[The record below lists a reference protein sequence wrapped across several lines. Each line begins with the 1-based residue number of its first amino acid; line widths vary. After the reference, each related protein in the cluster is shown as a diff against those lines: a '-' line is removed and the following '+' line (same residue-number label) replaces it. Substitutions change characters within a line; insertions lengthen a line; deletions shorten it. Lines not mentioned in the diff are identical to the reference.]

1 MYTKKLKGFKSR
13 VFAVL
18 AIMIFSYSIITYPQK
33 DMLEYVNTINFYK
46 ALSFERI
53 KISPISSSIF
63 FDEVVWKFLLYTLSK
78 TLLASEI
85 VAYLLALAS
94 FLIIITSIHKFAGA
108 YVTSILFLNPIIQ
121 TLVLSQLRSS
131 FVCAIL
137 CLAVTKSKSRLIL
150 LTPFIHFSSY
160 IYLVVMCFSKNFK
173 KYQDLLLYSL
183 FFLITFAIACY
194 TKLNMPAGI
203 IRESL
208 VNDIPYAFKISLL
221 AIPALSILI
230 AIFKIRGLDY
240 FGSFLMYLILAIIIS
255 PFLHVDITRLF
266 SIALPIMTIYIYS
279 SPKPLLNLIFS
290 IYIGLTS
297 LIFIFLKFNT

>member
-1 MYTKKLKGFKSR
+1 
-13 VFAVL
+13 
-18 AIMIFSYSIITYPQK
+18 
-33 DMLEYVNTINFYK
+33 
-46 ALSFERI
+46 
-53 KISPISSSIF
+53 
-63 FDEVVWKFLLYTLSK
+63 
-78 TLLASEI
+78 
-85 VAYLLALAS
+85 
-94 FLIIITSIHKFAGA
+94 
-108 YVTSILFLNPIIQ
+108 
-121 TLVLSQLRSS
+121 
-131 FVCAIL
+131 
-137 CLAVTKSKSRLIL
+137 
-150 LTPFIHFSSY
+150 
-160 IYLVVMCFSKNFK
+160 MCFSKGFK

-203 IRESL
+203 IRESI